1 MTDDPDDE
9 FAEERR
15 VAHSELRAM
24 ARELDLRNALAYL
37 VAHRDGR
44 KAVWDWMGHCNIVGA
59 SFSRDPG
66 VMAFNE
72 GRRDVGLWMLAQIEL
87 NHPGSFAL
95 MQKEHQERE
104 ERYDAIQPPTLD
116 EDFPDHE

>member
-1 MTDDPDDE
+1 LVAEDDE

-15 VAHSELRAM
+15 VAHGELRAQ
-24 ARELDLRNALAYL
+24 ARELDNHNALAYL
-37 VAHRDGR
+37 AGHQHGR
-44 KAVWDWMGHCNIVGA
+44 KAVWDWLGHCNIVGA

-72 GRRDVGLWMLAQIEL
+72 GRRDVGLWMLAQIETAL
-87 NHPGSFAL
+87 PGTFAL
-95 MQKEHQERE
+95 MQAEHQDRE